1 MDTHL
6 KDLYTDYFN
15 IFPHPYLSIY
25 SSFSLFFLRSYEISH
40 QFTKWLLSSLLHPVT
55 CIHCCGLFSP
65 GISLKNI
72 HFLTYIPESMV
83 DAIETRWYL
92 SLILSFNITNNEM
105 MIYNTAPT
113 SSSQP
118 EVIGFFSHGG
128 QTTRYHTLSM
138 TWPYQLIKS
147 SLSWYITVYSIH
159 LVFET
164 IILTQLEPQLEQVL
178 WGIYY
183 F

>member
-1 MDTHL
+1 MLTVVRSISNTLLVLDWLMDTHL

-105 MIYNTAPT
+105 MIYNTTPT

-118 EVIGFFSHGG
+118 EVIVFFPMEVR
-128 QTTRYHTLSM
+128 QQYII
-138 TWPYQLIKS
+138 PYQ
-147 SLSWYITVYSIH
+147 WPDHTN
-159 LVFET
+159 
-164 IILTQLEPQLEQVL
+164 
-178 WGIYY
+178 
-183 F
+183 